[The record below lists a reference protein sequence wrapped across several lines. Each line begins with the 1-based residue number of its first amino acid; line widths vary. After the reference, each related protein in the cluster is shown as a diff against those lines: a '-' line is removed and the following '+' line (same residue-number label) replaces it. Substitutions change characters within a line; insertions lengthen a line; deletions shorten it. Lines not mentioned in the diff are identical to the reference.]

1 MKPKPN
7 GHDTTEAV
15 PVETRGAI
23 RKRRYKERRARGA
36 VVLKAVVIE
45 PDFIA
50 ALAAN
55 GWLHESETR
64 DAGAV
69 EHALLALI
77 MRALGSGMTP
87 NPARATLEID
97 VDAVHAALPW
107 LKPGTPVTSQS
118 AGKALGIVARC
129 SATVG
134 FTPQEFANRLR
145 QMIEGRTV

>member
-1 MKPKPN
+1 M
-7 GHDTTEAV
+7 
-15 PVETRGAI
+15 
-23 RKRRYKERRARGA
+23 
-36 VVLKAVVIE
+36 IE
-45 PDFIA
+45 PDLVQA
-50 ALAAN
+50 MVQC

-69 EHALLALI
+69 EHALFALI

-118 AGKALGIVARC
+118 AGKALGTAVKCAKI
-129 SATVG
+129 VG
-134 FTPQEFANRLR
+134 FGPEVFAARVR
-145 QMIEGRTV
+145 QMLEERAH